1 MGDVLNRGTKDKPRW
16 YCRFVDADG
25 KRKQRATSQPT
36 RALALRVLAEIEA
49 RICRGQVGVPELAPE
64 ECERAQVT
72 VRELAERFLE
82 EYRSP
87 RLKDLAR
94 YRREARTILG
104 CRVLPVLGDRP
115 AASVTTRDLE
125 RLRDDE
131 LAAGLAPASVVQTIA
146 ALSKLYALARKVG
159 AVDCPHPATGCT
171 RPRPAESID
180 FLDHAEVGRL
190 LVHAERAAPAL
201 HPMIA
206 TAIYAG
212 LRKGE
217 LFGLRWS
224 DLALDAGRIDVNR
237 SYLLAPKSGK
247 PRHVP
252 IHPSLAPIL
261 RAWRDRCPATEER
274 LAFPVPSGPGHRM
287 GRREDTLGL
296 EDLLRAAGCHAP
308 AMPWHALRHSFAAHA
323 VMGGASL
330 YAVQRLLGHSSPL
343 MTQRYAH
350 LAPDFLAAEVA
361 RIAFAAPPAAGI
373 ADLGEA
379 RRLRAV
385 APTD

>member
-1 MGDVLNRGTKDKPRW
+1 MRTVASPCVALAACSFAAQPVGGSDDAPRVDAPVDAPPPSPGV
-16 YCRFVDADG
+16 RFV
-25 KRKQRATSQPT
+25 
-36 RALALRVLAEIEA
+36 
-49 RICRGQVGVPELAPE
+49 
-64 ECERAQVT
+64 
-72 VRELAERFLE
+72 
-82 EYRSP
+82 
-87 RLKDLAR
+87 
-94 YRREARTILG
+94 
-104 CRVLPVLGDRP
+104 
-115 AASVTTRDLE
+115 SVT
-125 RLRDDE
+125 
-131 LAAGLAPASVVQTIA
+131 S
-146 ALSKLYALARKVG
+146 AR
-159 AVDCPHPATGCT
+159 P
-171 RPRPAESID
+171 E
-180 FLDHAEVGRL
+180 
-190 LVHAERAAPAL
+190 L
-201 HPMIA
+201 HPMLA

-217 LFGLRWS
+217 LFGLRWT
-224 DLALDAGRIDVNR
+224 DVQIDAGRIDVNR
-237 SYLLAPKSGK
+237 SYRLLPKSGK
-247 PRHVP
+247 PRHLP
-252 IHPSLAPIL
+252 IHPALAPIL

-361 RIAFAAPPAAGI
+361 RLAFAPPPAAGI